1 MKYLLIISHCILNT
15 ASKVAMDEGELKE
28 EYEKRDRLIRCVME
42 NNIQLLQLPCPEFI
56 IYGSR
61 RWGHVKEQ
69 FMHPHYYEECRKM
82 LYPVLQ
88 QIEEYVRYPEEYQV
102 AGIVS
107 VEGSPSCGYHM
118 TCSGNWG
125 GELSGDAGAIKEMQ
139 NTCKTVNGPGVFME
153 ILEKEL
159 AARAMTFPIMSMEE
173 AVQKLSGIKRNERT
187 ED

>member
-15 ASKVAMDEGELKE
+15 ASKVAMDEQELKK
-28 EYEKRDRLIRCVME
+28 EYEERDRLIRSVME
-42 NNIQLLQLPCPEFI
+42 KDVQLLQLPCPEFI

-82 LYPVLQ
+82 LYPILR
-88 QIEEYVRYPEEYQV
+88 QIEEYLRYPEEYQV
-102 AGIVS
+102 IGIVS

-118 TCSGNWG
+118 TCSGKWG
-125 GELSGDAGAIKEMQ
+125 GELSGDVSSIEAMR
-139 NTCKTVNGPGVFME
+139 NTCKAVSGPGVFME

-159 AARAMTFPIMSMEE
+159 ESRAMAVSIISMEE
-173 AVQKLSGIKRNERT
+173 AVKKLSGIKRNERR